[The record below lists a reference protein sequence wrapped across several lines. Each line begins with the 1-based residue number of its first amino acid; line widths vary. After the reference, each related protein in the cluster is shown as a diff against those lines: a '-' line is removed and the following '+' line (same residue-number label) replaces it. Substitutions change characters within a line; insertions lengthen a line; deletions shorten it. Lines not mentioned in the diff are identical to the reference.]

1 MKKYTS
7 LFQAVALSVILFGIF
22 YFMMPQ
28 GKDEKEA
35 PLTAFS
41 TQRAMKIVKSMTVK
55 PHYVGSENHEEVARY
70 VQDELKKL
78 GLETST
84 QEGFSL
90 SDWGTLTKSK
100 NILARIKGTDNAKAL
115 LLLSH
120 YDSAPHSFSHGAGD
134 DASGVATVLGGNQD
148 FFA

>member
-1 MKKYTS
+1 MKKYSS
-7 LFQAVALSVILFGIF
+7 LFQAVALSVILYGIF

-28 GKDEKEA
+28 GMDEKEA
-35 PLTAFS
+35 PLSEFS
-41 TQRAMKIVKSMTVK
+41 TRRAMKIVKEMTVK

-70 VQDELKKL
+70 VQAELEKM
-78 GLETST
+78 GLETSV

-100 NILARIKGTDNAKAL
+100 NILARIKGTDNTKAL

-120 YDSAPHSFSHGAGD
+120 
-134 DASGVATVLGGNQD
+134 
-148 FFA
+148 

>member
-7 LFQAVALSVILFGIF
+7 LFQAAALSVILYGIF

-28 GKDEKEA
+28 GMDEKEA
-35 PLTAFS
+35 PLTEFS
-41 TQRAMKIVKSMTVK
+41 TQRALKFVKEMTLK

-70 VQDELKKL
+70 VQKELKKM

-100 NILARIKGTDNAKAL
+100 ISLRG
-115 LLLSH
+115 
-120 YDSAPHSFSHGAGD
+120 
-134 DASGVATVLGGNQD
+134 
-148 FFA
+148 